1 MRRIPIK
8 ALSVMMAC
16 SIALPLAA
24 CKKHDHESGS
34 GRHRSGNKI
43 YEATPWFDAHVFE
56 TGRDL
61 NVAEE
66 TNFVRKTIAGADEKY
81 IVTMSAGR
89 YKAASGKEGGI
100 VAGDDYGFLE
110 IIDRESGEPVS
121 TFDVKSDTPAGSSI
135 STATLHNGIITV
147 YGTVSDPGKM
157 TTKKFKTD
165 YDSRTGEKLGS
176 YDISD
181 LDGDVYLANE
191 YLINGYEIKTSENYG
206 SSRLSVNVSIFSE
219 DGDCLHIELED
230 PVLDYYSIPTLLQ
243 LKENTVIVPVETA
256 GEERFY
262 EIDLNSFDV
271 HLMDQEEYDWLDL
284 EGISSSYC
292 GSDGYAYYVD
302 EIGVRRID
310 TENESVDVVFDFN
323 NCGINRALLGSS
335 KLIYCDEES
344 FVFASSISADNTD
357 DVLGEDK
364 YTIYDFSRV
373 SENPNA
379 GKTVLELYIDNG
391 DIDRNTAE
399 AIIRFNENNSEYFI
413 EVSDLYNAK
422 RRSGGD
428 SSELNAIREKA
439 AVSKQLAEDL
449 VDGIGPD
456 ILINTSGMEVLNN
469 SNYLLNLSSHFKDLD
484 SQKYFKN
491 IIDAAKNDG
500 KLYHVPITFSLS
512 GIQTDAKYAG
522 QSGDGFTYEEYEEFL
537 RNTLNGED
545 IIPADQ
551 AMYFARLFSNMREK
565 FIVNG
570 RADFTSPEFERLA
583 EFIQNCV
590 RNDRNNLGSGFTT
603 LSGAQML
610 EGPDVDIKNKAAKF
624 NLCYGIHGYLDNAR
638 ELGGSSVILGM
649 PSSDGRGP
657 IVKPFLSVA
666 VSLRTIDTD
675 ACMEFVDLLMS
686 DEIQKNYADGDCC
699 VVNRNALREA
709 GKRTLDYL
717 SARYSS
723 SKNGT
728 VSSDFSAMLSEQN
741 ISDLEDNI
749 LRCRSLRRDDI
760 AIELVLIEEITYF
773 FNGQK
778 ELEEVRAAAEKRVQ
792 KIIDERR

>member
-24 CKKHDHESGS
+24 CKKHGHESGS

-56 TGRDL
+56 TGRDI
-61 NVAEE
+61 NMAEE

-81 IVTMSAGR
+81 VVTMSTGR
-89 YKAASGKEGGI
+89 HKAASGKDDGI
-100 VAGDDYGFLE
+100 VAEDDYGIVE
-110 IIDRESGEPVS
+110 IIDRESGEPVR
-121 TFDVKSDTPAGSSI
+121 TFDVKGDTPNCSNI
-135 STATLHNGIITV
+135 NTATLHNGIITV
-147 YGTVSDPGKM
+147 YGAARDSGKM

-165 YDSRTGEKLGS
+165 YDSRTGEKLGC

-181 LDGDVYLANE
+181 LDDDVYLANE
-191 YLINGYEIKTSENYG
+191 YLINGYEIKTSENYDR
-206 SSRLSVNVSIFSE
+206 SKLAVNISIFSE
-219 DGDCLHIELED
+219 DGNCSHIVLED
-230 PVLDYYSIPTLLQ
+230 PVLDYFSIPTLLQ
-243 LKENTVIVPVETA
+243 LKENTVIVPVETT

-262 EIDLNSFDV
+262 EIDLNSFDI

-302 EIGVRRID
+302 ETGVRKID
-310 TENESVDVVFDFN
+310 TENESVDVIFDFN
-323 NCGINRALLGSS
+323 NCGINRALLGAS
-335 KLIYCDEES
+335 KLIYCDEDS
-344 FVFASSISADNTD
+344 FVFASCVSTGCTDNGF
-357 DVLGEDK
+357 GENN
-364 YTIYDFSRV
+364 YTIYDFSRA
-373 SENPNA
+373 SKNPNA

-399 AIIRFNENNSEYFI
+399 AIMRFNEDNSEYFI
-413 EVSDLYNAK
+413 EVSDLYDAK

-456 ILINTSGMEVLNN
+456 ILINTSGMEIINN
-469 SNYLLNLSSHFKDLD
+469 SNYLLNLSSYFRDLD

-491 IIDAAKNDG
+491 IINAAKNDG

-570 RADFTSPEFERLA
+570 RADFSSPEFERLA

-590 RNDRNNLGSGFTT
+590 RNDSSDLGSGFTT
-603 LSGAQML
+603 HSGAQML
-610 EGPDVDIKNKAAKF
+610 EGPNIDIEKKAAKF

-675 ACMEFVDLLMS
+675 ACMEFVNLLMS

-699 VVNRNALREA
+699 VVNRNALREV
-709 GKRTLDYL
+709 GKSTLDYL

-728 VSSDFSAMLSEQN
+728 DSSEVSTMLSEQN

-749 LRCRSLRRDDI
+749 LRCRSMRRDDI

-778 ELEEVRAAAEKRVQ
+778 KLEEVRAAAEKRVQ
-792 KIIDERR
+792 KILDERR